1 MTEHEL
7 AKLHKLELKIT
18 EGFTTLKG
26 QHEALS
32 GTIGEIKEDQEK
44 LVETI
49 YGNGKEGMLTK
60 LAKISDKQTIIWTLI
75 VLLGTLHLSGF
86 DMSSMLF

>member
-7 AKLHKLELKIT
+7 AKLHKLEIKIT

-32 GTIGEIKEDQEK
+32 GTIGEIKEDQDK
-44 LVETI
+44 LVHTI
-49 YGNGKEGMLTK
+49 YGNGKEGILTK

-75 VLLGTLHLSGF
+75 ILLGTLHMSGMDITNF
-86 DMSSMLF
+86 M

>member
-7 AKLHKLELKIT
+7 AKLHKLEIKIT

-26 QHEALS
+26 QHDALS
-32 GTIGEIKEDQEK
+32 DTIGEIKDDQDK
-44 LVETI
+44 LVDTI

-60 LAKISDKQTIIWTLI
+60 LAKISDKQTIIWSLI
-75 VLLGTLHLSGF
+75 ILLGTIHMSGMDITSF
-86 DMSSMLF
+86 L

>member
-1 MTEHEL
+1 MTDREL
-7 AKLHKLELKIT
+7 AKLHKLEIKIT

-32 GTIGEIKEDQEK
+32 GTIGEIKEDQTK

-60 LAKISDKQTIIWTLI
+60 LAKISDKQTIIWSLI
-75 VLLGTLHLSGF
+75 ILLGTLHMSGINITSF
-86 DMSSMLF
+86 L